1 MPPAVEAPLQARH
14 CVLLLSERQTK
25 PLVRVLLY
33 RTYTLYM
40 YTVQAKVTCTVYNCQ
55 EMVRENRQNATG
67 RVTLTPQAVIEGAL
81 ALAEAEGLGAVTIRR
96 LAKELGV
103 TPMALYWHFR
113 SKDELLDGMAASIF
127 EETDL
132 SVDASATW
140 QEQLRAL
147 LGSMLGVLRAH
158 PSTAILLST
167 RTASS
172 EGSLRATEV
181 ALDILRRGEF
191 SPAEATQIAR
201 HALSS
206 VVNLVSGEP
215 GVVAREESG
224 ELLDTRRRARL
235 FLESLPAERYP
246 RLVEAAAPLSEGVD
260 PDAYFTFGF
269 DLLLA
274 GIEAMAARKR

>member
-1 MPPAVEAPLQARH
+1 V
-14 CVLLLSERQTK
+14 VD
-25 PLVRVLLY
+25 
-33 RTYTLYM
+33 
-40 YTVQAKVTCTVYNCQ
+40 
-55 EMVRENRQNATG
+55 
-67 RVTLTPQAVIEGAL
+67 GAL
-81 ALAEAEGLGAVTIRR
+81 SLADSWGLEAVTIRR

-113 SKDELLDGMAASIF
+113 SKDELLEGVAARMLEDVDI
-127 EETDL
+127 

-181 ALDILRRGEF
+181 ALDILRRGGF

-201 HALSS
+201 HALST

-215 GVVAREESG
+215 GVVARDESEEMI
-224 ELLDTRRRARL
+224 DARRRARL
-235 FLESLPAERYP
+235 FLESLPPERYP
-246 RLVEAAAPLSEGVD
+246 RLVEAAGPLSEGVE
-260 PDAYFTFGF
+260 PDTYFAFGL

>member
-1 MPPAVEAPLQARH
+1 MARK
-14 CVLLLSERQTK
+14 S
-25 PLVRVLLY
+25 
-33 RTYTLYM
+33 
-40 YTVQAKVTCTVYNCQ
+40 
-55 EMVRENRQNATG
+55 RQNATN
-67 RVTLTPQAVIEGAL
+67 RVTLTPQTVVKGAL
-81 ALAEAEGLGAVTIRR
+81 ALAEAEGLEAVTIRR
-96 LAKELGV
+96 LAKKLGV

-113 SKDELLDGMAASIF
+113 SKDELLDGMAARIF
-127 EETDL
+127 EE
-132 SVDASATW
+132 VD
-140 QEQLRAL
+140 LRAL

-181 ALDILRRGEF
+181 ALDILRRGGF

-201 HALSS
+201 HALST

-224 ELLDTRRRARL
+224 ELLDARRRARL
-235 FLESLPAERYP
+235 FLESLPPERYP
-246 RLVEAAAPLSEGVD
+246 RLVEAARPLSEGVD
-260 PDAYFTFGF
+260 PDAYFAFGL

-274 GIEAMAARKR
+274 GIEAMAVRKR

>member
-1 MPPAVEAPLQARH
+1 MTQEDRQQAP
-14 CVLLLSERQTK
+14 ER
-25 PLVRVLLY
+25 
-33 RTYTLYM
+33 
-40 YTVQAKVTCTVYNCQ
+40 A
-55 EMVRENRQNATG
+55 
-67 RVTLTPQAVIEGAL
+67 TLTPRAVVDGAL
-81 ALAEAEGLGAVTIRR
+81 SLADSRGLAAVTIRR

-113 SKDELLDGMAASIF
+113 SKDELLEGVAARMF
-127 EETDL
+127 EEVDL

-140 QEQLRAL
+140 QEQLKAL

-181 ALDILRRGEF
+181 ALDILRRGGF

-201 HALSS
+201 HALST

-215 GVVAREESG
+215 GVVARDESEEMI
-224 ELLDTRRRARL
+224 DARRRARL
-235 FLESLPAERYP
+235 FLESLPSERYP
-246 RLVEAAAPLSEGVD
+246 RLVEAAGPLSEGVE
-260 PDAYFTFGF
+260 PDTYFAFGL